1 MSGPTQHSTNLPEPS
16 GPNDERFVYR
26 LTPTGRQI
34 LSDHEAATGQQLHL
48 PAARVGE
55 IAEAVAAEQTRRRR
69 AGAKSNGRRFGTISY
84 RWKNDKRFPLLRLSG
99 DWLDEAG
106 FALGGQF
113 EITVNDRQL
122 IIDAV

>member
-1 MSGPTQHSTNLPEPS
+1 MDGPTQHSTNLPEPS
-16 GPNDERFVYR
+16 GPADERFVYR

-34 LSDHEAATGQQLHL
+34 LADHEAATGQQLHL
-48 PAARVGE
+48 PAARVDE

-69 AGAKSNGRRFGTISY
+69 AEAKSNGRRLGTISY

-106 FALGGQF
+106 FALGRQF

>member
-1 MSGPTQHSTNLPEPS
+1 MRGPDQDSTKLPEPT
-16 GPNDERFVYR
+16 GPTDDRFVYR

-34 LSDHEAATGQQLHL
+34 LADHEAATGEQLHL
-48 PAARVGE
+48 PAARVCE
-55 IAEAVAAEQTRRRR
+55 IAEAVDREHTRRRR
-69 AGAKSNGRRFGTISY
+69 AEAKANGRRFGTISY

-99 DWLDEAG
+99 DWLDDAG
-106 FALGGQF
+106 FALGRQF